1 MAETRVLVLRFD
13 WRNGEPSKREC
24 AGTDC
29 WRDTHRRMPCDA
41 ATLLRAIRKFS
52 LEPTDGLGPRSRC

>member
-1 MAETRVLVLRFD
+1 MAEIIVLVLRFGR
-13 WRNGEPSKREC
+13 RNGEPSTREC

-29 WRDTHRRMPCDA
+29 WGDNHKRMPCDA

-52 LEPTDGLGPRSRC
+52 LDPPDGLGPRSNR